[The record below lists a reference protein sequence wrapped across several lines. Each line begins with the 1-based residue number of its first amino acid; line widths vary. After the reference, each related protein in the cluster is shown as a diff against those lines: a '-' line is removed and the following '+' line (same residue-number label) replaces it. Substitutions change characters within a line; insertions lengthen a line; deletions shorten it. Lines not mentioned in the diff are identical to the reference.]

1 MNIKNLVLLVISA
14 IGFGYFLNN
23 LLQLSHGGELL
34 VFMESVATHPYFK
47 IVAIV
52 FGVICMIAMPFF
64 FIMSKKEHN

>member
-34 VFMESVATHPYFK
+34 VFMESVA
-47 IVAIV
+47 
-52 FGVICMIAMPFF
+52 ICMIAMPFF